1 MDVTRTTVP
10 GRGTLHHL
18 VTRRGQRF
26 GVLVEDGGRRLLVHD
41 PAEPDAPALGIP
53 LDQDEADQV
62 ADLLHSRPVPDRL
75 AELER
80 RVREI
85 AEAAR

>member
-10 GRGTLHHL
+10 GRGALYHL

-26 GVLVEDGGRRLLVHD
+26 GLLVEGNGRRQLVHD
-41 PAEPDAPALGIP
+41 PADLEVSARGLV
-53 LDQDEADQV
+53 LDQDEADQL

-80 RVREI
+80 RVRQL
-85 AEAAR
+85 AEVTR